1 VEGAAEKQPAL
12 LPDAALGGTETVLL
26 VEDEDSVRQLV
37 RDTLEAKGYRVLEA
51 ESGEAG
57 LSIAEGHDGKID
69 LVITDVIM
77 PGIGGRELVKQLA
90 QARPSTKFLYL
101 SGYTEDAIV
110 SEGSLEEGT
119 AFLQKPFS
127 LQSLSRKV
135 REVLGS

>member
-1 VEGAAEKQPAL
+1 M
-12 LPDAALGGTETVLL
+12 
-26 VEDEDSVRQLV
+26 

-57 LSIAEGHDGKID
+57 LSAAERHEGKID

-127 LQSLSRKV
+127 LQALSRKV
-135 REVLGS
+135 REVLA

>member
-51 ESGEAG
+51 ESGDAG
-57 LSIAEGHDGKID
+57 LAIAEGHDGKID

-90 QARPSTKFLYL
+90 RARPSTKILYL

-110 SEGSLEEGT
+110 S
-119 AFLQKPFS
+119 
-127 LQSLSRKV
+127 
-135 REVLGS
+135 